1 MFSRLRAVFDD
12 NLPAARISL
21 LGLEA
26 LEHQELGV
34 LQLLL
39 GGALGKLGRDDE
51 AEAAY
56 RRGLAIAEEP
66 DVQTR
71 SLVALAGRTGD
82 STEKVRLLHEAMDL
96 GGNLV
101 AAAMASV
108 LLRASLDAN

>member
-1 MFSRLRAVFDD
+1 MKSEAPMPDHISNRDAVLLALR
-12 NLPAARISL
+12 
-21 LGLEA
+21 
-26 LEHQELGV
+26 QELVGPCPIGIEIDCAAPV
-34 LQLLL
+34 QL
-39 GGALGKLGRDDE
+39 DE

-71 SLVALAGRTGD
+71 LLVALAGSTAD
-82 STEKVRLLHEAMDL
+82 STERVRLLHEAMDL

-108 LLRASLDAN
+108 LLRASPDAN